1 MKGYAKRI
9 LQAEENDPKWKLK
22 NAKNK
27 DPQKGEASR
36 LSHGP
41 QPGGSTSFA
50 VDRIQGWTERINN
63 TLRRAQKG
71 LRCFQGLGSDSGG
84 QRDTNISEEIFS
96 EGNF

>member
-36 LSHGP
+36 W
-41 QPGGSTSFA
+41 
-50 VDRIQGWTERINN
+50 I
-63 TLRRAQKG
+63 
-71 LRCFQGLGSDSGG
+71 
-84 QRDTNISEEIFS
+84 
-96 EGNF
+96 